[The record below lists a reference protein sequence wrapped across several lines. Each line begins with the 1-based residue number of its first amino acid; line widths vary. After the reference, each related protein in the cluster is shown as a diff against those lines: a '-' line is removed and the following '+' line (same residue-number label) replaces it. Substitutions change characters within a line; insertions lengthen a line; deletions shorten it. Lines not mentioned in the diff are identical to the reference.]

1 MEINNQIKTLNLEAS
16 VAKVTPAA
24 ENKVQV
30 QVQQTQLE
38 ASVAKVTSVAENKEP
53 VQVQVQQIQVAV
65 PSSPTEEQNQGAS
78 GPEASLETAVSNIN
92 DYVQN
97 LQRSLQF
104 TVDEASGKD
113 IVTVLDTETEEVI
126 RQFPSEEV
134 LEIARRLN
142 EERDKAIS
150 LFNSQA

>member
-16 VAKVTPAA
+16 VAKVTSAA
-24 ENKVQV
+24 ENKEQV
-30 QVQQTQLE
+30 QVQQTQ
-38 ASVAKVTSVAENKEP
+38 
-53 VQVQVQQIQVAV
+53 VAV
-65 PSSPTEEQNQGAS
+65 PSTSAEEQNQGPS